1 MTFVTLFNDIAY
13 YRRPAIFYKIYL
25 SNQSE
30 ALKMKTILEI
40 NHLNKSFNK
49 QNILHDVNLKINSHS
64 IIALVGAN
72 GAGKTT
78 LINLI
83 LDLLPIDSGY
93 VKFLIDDNWKKV
105 TGVMMQDNISLHR
118 IKVKEIIEL
127 SRSYFD
133 KPLPYTELLTIANL
147 KTQENSFMSELSGG
161 QKRRLSFA
169 LALAGDPQILFLD
182 EPTVGLDSNARN
194 DFWKEIDQLRKN
206 GKTIFVTS
214 HYLEELENI
223 ADRFLILQN
232 GTIAFDGTIQELR
245 SRKGQVLIEF
255 DSNLAAA
262 IFNNLNMVISINQIG
277 QHYQIITNRPNDL
290 VTALSPYLSAI
301 TNLQIKQTNLDTM
314 LLNYQEDSTH
324 A

>member
-1 MTFVTLFNDIAY
+1 
-13 YRRPAIFYKIYL
+13 
-25 SNQSE
+25 
-30 ALKMKTILEI
+30 MKTILEI

-290 VTALSPYLSAI
+290 ITALNPYLSAI

>member
-1 MTFVTLFNDIAY
+1 MTFVTLFNDIPY

-290 VTALSPYLSAI
+290 ITALNPYLSAI

>member
-1 MTFVTLFNDIAY
+1 
-13 YRRPAIFYKIYL
+13 
-25 SNQSE
+25 
-30 ALKMKTILEI
+30 MKTILEI

-245 SRKGQVLIEF
+245 SHKGQVLIEF

-277 QHYQIITNRPNDL
+277 QHYQIITNRSNDL
-290 VTALSPYLSAI
+290 ITALNPYLSAI

>member
-1 MTFVTLFNDIAY
+1 
-13 YRRPAIFYKIYL
+13 
-25 SNQSE
+25 
-30 ALKMKTILEI
+30 MKTILEI

-49 QNILHDVNLKINSHS
+49 KNILHDINLKINSHS

-78 LINLI
+78 LIKLI
-83 LDLLPIDSGY
+83 LELLPIDSGR
-93 VKFLIDDNWKKV
+93 VKFLIGDNWKKV

-255 DSNLAAA
+255 DSDLETT

-301 TNLQIKQTNLDTM
+301 TNLQVKQTNLDTM

>member
-64 IIALVGAN
+64 IIALVGTN

-290 VTALSPYLSAI
+290 ITALNPYLSAI

>member
-1 MTFVTLFNDIAY
+1 
-13 YRRPAIFYKIYL
+13 
-25 SNQSE
+25 
-30 ALKMKTILEI
+30 MKTILEI
-40 NHLNKSFNK
+40 NHLNKSFDK

-290 VTALSPYLSAI
+290 ITALNPYLSAI

>member
-290 VTALSPYLSAI
+290 ITALNPYLSAI